1 MVQVIRESGDEA
13 CKTEI
18 VKYAIKCVDQ
28 MGIQT
33 SPSFLETFAEDALE
47 VYPYESLEDI
57 RECLKKGRQGKYGI
71 TYGKF
76 NMIVFTDWMSKHL
89 DDKAKAREDQLKNEK
104 MNEDFSVM
112 ELLKDKLPTKQDR
125 EKSKA
130 LKVIVEADIAINKY
144 LKKNT
149 KQNDHD
155 T

>member
-1 MVQVIRESGDEA
+1 VIRESGIEQ

-18 VKYAIKCVDQ
+18 VKYVVKCVDQ

-144 LKKNT
+144 LKKN
-149 KQNDHD
+149 KH
-155 T
+155 